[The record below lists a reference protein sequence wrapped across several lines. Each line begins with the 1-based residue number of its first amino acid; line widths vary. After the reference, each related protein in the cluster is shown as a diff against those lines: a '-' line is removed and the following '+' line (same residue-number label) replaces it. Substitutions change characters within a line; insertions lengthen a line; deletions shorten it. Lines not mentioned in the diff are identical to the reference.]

1 LPKWKHR
8 LKSATGCLNTTR
20 DIWKGLAESSNTS
33 MEAVKASNILDIM
46 LNKITKPSTGNP
58 TNSQQQ
64 DAAANAGA
72 DPFRGTRMND
82 EMQSEHS
89 AAVTLGMLSGG
100 VTMTPGSTSAV
111 DAMIP
116 PVFDFALG
124 SSGSGMTPDF
134 TGDMLSGD
142 QGPASPFSM
151 FNSMGSSSMDFTSN
165 FDWASPAFPYG
176 QLLFFSS

>member
-1 LPKWKHR
+1 
-8 LKSATGCLNTTR
+8 
-20 DIWKGLAESSNTS
+20 

-165 FDWASPAFPYG
+165 FDWASPTFPYG